1 MTVTELKLP
10 PAYRYRPPQ
19 HLKSLSVV
27 MLARNQAENIEAAI
41 TDALQVASLVADCY
55 EVVIVD
61 SAPILPV
68 NDTRILAQ
76 LADAMLFVV
85 RWEKTPRGAA
95 HDAVKALRESQA
107 PLAGAVLSMTD
118 PKRFH
123 YYSFGYAG
131 YAYASAYAK
140 YYEA

>member
-1 MTVTELKLP
+1 MTDV
-10 PAYRYRPPQ
+10 
-19 HLKSLSVV
+19 SVV
-27 MLARNQAENIEAAI
+27 IVTYGGWELTKR
-41 TDALQVASLVADCY
+41 ALEGLHNHTEPCY

-68 NDTRILAQ
+68 NDTKILAQ

-95 HDAVKALRESQA
+95 RDAVKALRESQA